1 MINKI
6 LCSFLI
12 SPKYFSGQM
21 PASRH
26 NMNALSTKE
35 LIKGVKNNFESVSYK
50 FIYWLPDAVRP
61 KAAVW

>member
-1 MINKI
+1 MIKQI

-12 SPKYFSGQM
+12 YPKYFSGQM

-35 LIKGVKNNFESVSYK
+35 LIMGVKNNFESVSYK